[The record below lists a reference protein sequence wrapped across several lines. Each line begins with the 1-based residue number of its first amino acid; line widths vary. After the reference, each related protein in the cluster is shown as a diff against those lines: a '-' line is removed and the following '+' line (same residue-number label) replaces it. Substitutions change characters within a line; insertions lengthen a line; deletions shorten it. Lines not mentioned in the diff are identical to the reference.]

1 MVRADLA
8 IAAATVLLARAAEEQ
23 RSTFYAAVYLLSE
36 RCVSCQILKKKTG
49 TYLRAFTAVK
59 YLLGYSTRHHKF
71 KRLEPYLQLS
81 TTGSASKEDTETV
94 AALLYSREF
103 YADLLGPY
111 HLLVAAQL
119 RSWPR

>member
-1 MVRADLA
+1 MRADLA

-59 YLLGYSTRHHKF
+59 YLLGYSTRHHEF
-71 KRLEPYLQLS
+71 KRLEPHVQLS
-81 TTGSASKEDTETV
+81 ATGSASKEGAET
-94 AALLYSREF
+94 AIALPHSRELC
-103 YADLLGPY
+103 AHLLGPCY
-111 HLLVAAQL
+111 LLLAAQL
-119 RSWPR
+119 RSLPC